1 MTKKLDIKIYPY
13 STVSEDKYIFNHKIK
28 EVLFLNC
35 QKLYSKHFSSK
46 EYPKEEVE
54 AKLTQLLQTVSVEK
68 TIRITMDSLNV
79 FDWQSFISA
88 LKEIYPQIIWTSGQ
102 VMDEEGYKVYE
113 FHFIPIAIRQV
124 GFPFSI
130 HLKDSLSQQ
139 LFQGAK
145 EADWIK
151 ELLKVVSRYLI
162 EPSSTSTEDLSESE
176 EVTDFSKKVE
186 KEKNIEIT
194 PKFVVNTMGTPST
207 EPNIEPN
214 IEPNTEPNTELNTEL
229 NTEPSTVEEKGT
241 ENSHL
246 VEENQEL
253 RLQLERLK
261 DQLNHKKILESST
274 TSETKETPRLNSE
287 NNTSYE
293 TTISELEKQQVYYET
308 ELKQL
313 KDARVRMQLTNDKLN
328 HFIAHLERQMMSS
341 SLDVLE
347 GEPPYVERTK
357 DWYKKRRIPLIEYDR
372 LYQKAKYLE
381 HTWHLN
387 QRLLSMSE
395 QLAFSQVD
403 FSYDFGRIN
412 DIRDSAKD
420 IELFVMMDECRVINN
435 RVKIHKGFLWRAPSV
450 TILKNDYENLVE
462 KAAYFDVIQ
471 AENQMLERMIKEHKV
486 KDVTEEAELLE
497 FEKND

>member
-1 MTKKLDIKIYPY
+1 MIQTLEIKIYQY
-13 STVSEDKYIFNHKIK
+13 SAVEGEKNLFNHTLEK
-28 EVLFLNC
+28 VLFNRC
-35 QKLYSKHFSSK
+35 QNLYQTNFPNKQ
-46 EYPKEEVE
+46 YPQEEVE
-54 AKLTQLLQTVSVEK
+54 SKLTQLLQTVSIEK
-68 TIRITMDSLNV
+68 RIQVSLANSV
-79 FDWQSFISA
+79 DFDWQSFILA
-88 LKEIYPQIIWTSGQ
+88 LNEIYPQMIWISGQ
-102 VMDEEGYKVYE
+102 VRESEIQKIYD
-113 FHFIPIAIRQV
+113 FHFIPLAIRQV
-124 GFPFSI
+124 GFPFSV
-130 HLKDSLSQQ
+130 HLKDSLVQQ
-139 LFQGAK
+139 LFQGAT
-145 EADWIK
+145 EEDWIK
-151 ELLKVVSRYLI
+151 ELGKM
-162 EPSSTSTEDLSESE
+162 
-176 EVTDFSKKVE
+176 
-186 KEKNIEIT
+186 IEIYLRKDLDT
-194 PKFVVNTMGTPST
+194 SSLSQIESKDSSVDILEDSPETCSQSEKVTSQETAEELQPKPKQTTKKAIKVSQ
-207 EPNIEPN
+207 
-214 IEPNTEPNTELNTEL
+214 
-229 NTEPSTVEEKGT
+229 
-241 ENSHL
+241 L
-246 VEENQEL
+246 VEENKQL
-253 RLQLERLK
+253 RLQLNKLHE
-261 DQLNHKKILESST
+261 QLNEKDIEV
-274 TSETKETPRLNSE
+274 NSE
-287 NNTSYE
+287 DNATYE
-293 TTISELEKQQVYYET
+293 ATISELEKQQVYYET

-347 GEPPYVERTK
+347 GDPPYVERTK

-395 QLAFSQVD
+395 QLAFSQLD
-403 FSYDFGRIN
+403 FSYDFSRIN

-486 KDVTEEAELLE
+486 KDVTEETELLE

>member
-1 MTKKLDIKIYPY
+1 LIQTLEIKIYQY
-13 STVSEDKYIFNHKIK
+13 SAVEGEKNLFNHTLEK
-28 EVLFLNC
+28 VLFNRC
-35 QKLYSKHFSSK
+35 QNLYQTNFPNKQ
-46 EYPKEEVE
+46 YPQEEVE
-54 AKLTQLLQTVSVEK
+54 SKLTQLLQTVSIEK
-68 TIRITMDSLNV
+68 RIQVSLANSV
-79 FDWQSFISA
+79 DFDWQSFILA
-88 LKEIYPQIIWTSGQ
+88 LNEIYPQMIWISGQ
-102 VMDEEGYKVYE
+102 VRESEIQKIYD
-113 FHFIPIAIRQV
+113 FHFIPLAIRQV
-124 GFPFSI
+124 GFPFSV
-130 HLKDSLSQQ
+130 HLKDSLVQQ
-139 LFQGAK
+139 LFQGAT
-145 EADWIK
+145 EEDWIK
-151 ELLKVVSRYLI
+151 ELGKM
-162 EPSSTSTEDLSESE
+162 
-176 EVTDFSKKVE
+176 
-186 KEKNIEIT
+186 IEIYLRKDLDT
-194 PKFVVNTMGTPST
+194 SSLSQIESKDSSVDILEDSPETCSQSEKVTSQETAEELQPKPKQTTKKAIKVSQ
-207 EPNIEPN
+207 
-214 IEPNTEPNTELNTEL
+214 
-229 NTEPSTVEEKGT
+229 
-241 ENSHL
+241 L
-246 VEENQEL
+246 VEENKQL
-253 RLQLERLK
+253 RLQLNKLHE
-261 DQLNHKKILESST
+261 QLNEKDIEV
-274 TSETKETPRLNSE
+274 NSE
-287 NNTSYE
+287 DNATYE
-293 TTISELEKQQVYYET
+293 ATISELEKQQVYYET

-347 GEPPYVERTK
+347 GDPPYVERTK

-395 QLAFSQVD
+395 QLAFSQLD
-403 FSYDFGRIN
+403 FSYDFSRIN

-486 KDVTEEAELLE
+486 KDVTEETELLE